1 MKVRILSGNQAGLV
15 VEQRKDEA
23 EMNIASGFAEAVSD
37 APVQPA
43 APATHDEV
51 KPAQVPH
58 VASPKASAKPK
69 GQR

>member
-43 APATHDEV
+43 PATRDEV
-51 KPAQVPH
+51 KPVQAPH